1 MNTLATD
8 LQNSFTDD
16 DDVSVLFMTVSY
28 FSLPVWYEDS
38 SMTYTVL

>member
-16 DDVSVLFMTVSY
+16 DDVSVLFMTVSSVVRGLVNDLY
-28 FSLPVWYEDS
+28 S
-38 SMTYTVL
+38 SIV